1 MHVAVGRLEL
11 RLPMSR
17 SLKDRR
23 QAAKSLVSRV
33 HTRFNAAVS
42 EEGGDNRRQGL
53 TLVVAIVSNDPEKA
67 RALLQDV
74 AAFVEESRPDLIVLG
89 MSTEILSGV

>member
-11 RLPMSR
+11 QLPTSR

-23 QAAKSLVSRV
+23 QAARSLISRIR
-33 HTRFNAAVS
+33 TRFNAAVS

-53 TLVVAIVSNDPEKA
+53 TLVVAVVSNDPEKA
-67 RALLQDV
+67 RGLLEDV
-74 AAFVEESRPDLIVLG
+74 ATFVEKSRPDLIVLG
-89 MSTEILSGV
+89 MSTEVLSGV

>member
-1 MHVAVGRLEL
+1 
-11 RLPMSR
+11 MSR

-23 QAAKSLVSRV
+23 QAAKSLVSRI

-53 TLVVAIVSNDPEKA
+53 TLVVAVVSNDPEMA
-67 RALLQDV
+67 RDVLEDV
-74 AAFVEESRPDLIVLG
+74 ATFVENARPDLIVLG
-89 MSTEILSGV
+89 MSTEVLSGV

>member
-11 RLPMSR
+11 HLPTSR

-23 QAAKSLVSRV
+23 QAAKSLVSRIR
-33 HTRFNAAVS
+33 TRFNAAVA

-53 TLVVAIVSNDPEKA
+53 TLVVAVVSNDPEKA
-67 RALLQDV
+67 RDVLEDV
-74 AAFVEESRPDLIVLG
+74 ATFVEKSRPELIVLG
-89 MSTEILSGV
+89 MSTEVLSGV

>member
-1 MHVAVGRLEL
+1 
-11 RLPMSR
+11 MSR

-23 QAAKSLVSRV
+23 QAAQSLVSRI

-53 TLVVAIVSNDPEKA
+53 TLVVAVVANDPEKA
-67 RALLQDV
+67 RDVLEDV
-74 AAFVEESRPDLIVLG
+74 ATFVEKSRPDLIVLS
-89 MSTEILSGV
+89 MSIEVLSGV